1 MFIYVY
7 STYLFNSPTSLLLE
21 MDMPVLR
28 YIKKRGS
35 FWEVTIQTNA
45 SSYWDIP
52 KDMSKK
58 KGHNLLHQIPLLLND
73 KPDLISR
80 MKFLLKKKRV
90 QDPV

>member
-1 MFIYVY
+1 
-7 STYLFNSPTSLLLE
+7 
-21 MDMPVLR
+21 
-28 YIKKRGS
+28 
-35 FWEVTIQTNA
+35 
-45 SSYWDIP
+45 
-52 KDMSKK
+52 MSKK